1 VLGVGGDQPLVS
13 IVDYVNGRPIRVPWP
28 SDDAATASAMSVPLL
43 FIGRSIHAQELSS
56 DLGLDQIA
64 PTLEPILG
72 LHRPHPEVRSGQA
85 IPGVVPTSTLAP
97 LVVLI
102 VWKGVGTPDV
112 GATRTPWLDRRARSE
127 STNAASGSAS
137 ARSLPLDPAAVETTI
152 GTGALPSQ
160 HGVTGTW
167 LRGDN
172 GRIDLA
178 YGRGAPVPVVASLGD
193 DLDRATHGA
202 AKIGLIQG
210 RPEDVGLTGD
220 AWYGT
225 GPVRDRTV
233 RHGADIAADVTGFLR
248 NGWGDDAIPDL
259 LAVPL
264 SGLPAHDDRAT
275 SEIVDAVLAAVPGA
289 TIVVAGTGSLRTGP
303 AALPAEPIGVVATA
317 GGSPSGGFFV
327 DRQPGSTTTAQDVVD
342 VMRGQTTST
351 GAPVYADAF
360 ASYAVRFG
368 RYC

>member
-1 VLGVGGDQPLVS
+1 VART
-13 IVDYVNGRPIRVPWP
+13 N
-28 SDDAATASAMSVPLL
+28 
-43 FIGRSIHAQELSS
+43 
-56 DLGLDQIA
+56 A
-64 PTLEPILG
+64 P
-72 LHRPHPEVRSGQA
+72 
-85 IPGVVPTSTLAP
+85 AP

-102 VWKGVGTPDV
+102 VWKGVGTPDI
-112 GATRTPWLDRRARSE
+112 GATRTPWLDRWASRPV
-127 STNAASGSAS
+127 STNGAGGTAS

-210 RPEDVGLTGD
+210 QPADVGLTGD

-233 RHGADIAADVTGFLR
+233 PAGADVAADVTGFLR
-248 NGWGDDAIPDL
+248 SGWGDDAIPDL

-275 SEIVDAVLAAVPGA
+275 GEIVDAALAAVPGA
-289 TIVVAGTGSLRTGP
+289 TIVVTGTGSLRTGGP
-303 AALPAEPIGVVATA
+303 AALPAEPSGVVATA